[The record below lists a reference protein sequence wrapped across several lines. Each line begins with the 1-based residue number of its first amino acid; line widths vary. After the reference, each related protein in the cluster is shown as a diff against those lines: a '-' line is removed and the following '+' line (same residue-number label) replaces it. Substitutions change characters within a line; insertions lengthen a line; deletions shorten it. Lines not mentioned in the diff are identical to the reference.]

1 MAIGSLRTLDVANR
15 RVLVRVDLNVPLA
28 EGAVADD
35 TRIRAALPT
44 LEYLRGRGARVV
56 LMSHL
61 GRPKGARKPEFSLAP
76 AARRLGELLGETV
89 PLADDCAGAAAEDA
103 VAGLGPGGVL
113 MLENLRFHPEEERN
127 EAGFADAL
135 ARLGEV
141 YVNDAFGT
149 AHRAHASTV
158 GVPERLTRRAP
169 GFLMEKELRYL
180 GSLLEAPQ
188 RPFVVLLG
196 GAKVSGKIQVIE
208 TLLPKLDA
216 LLVGGAMMFTFW
228 RAQGHAVGRSLV
240 EEDHVETARAVL
252 ERARALGRSVLLPGD
267 CVATADPEQGRDA
280 RVAAAG
286 ELGGQEV
293 GADIGPATR
302 ASFGAVLGEAR
313 TIFWN
318 GPMGI
323 FEREPFA
330 AGTLAMARALAEAG
344 ERGATTVVGGGD
356 SVAAVRRM
364 GVADRI
370 SHVSTGGGAS
380 LEFLEGR
387 KLPGVAALEA

>member
-1 MAIGSLRTLDVANR
+1 
-15 RVLVRVDLNVPLA
+15 
-28 EGAVADD
+28 
-35 TRIRAALPT
+35 
-44 LEYLRGRGARVV
+44 
-56 LMSHL
+56 
-61 GRPKGARKPEFSLAP
+61 
-76 AARRLGELLGETV
+76 
-89 PLADDCAGAAAEDA
+89 
-103 VAGLGPGGVL
+103 
-113 MLENLRFHPEEERN
+113 
-127 EAGFADAL
+127 
-135 ARLGEV
+135 
-141 YVNDAFGT
+141 
-149 AHRAHASTV
+149 
-158 GVPERLTRRAP
+158 
-169 GFLMEKELRYL
+169 MEKELRYL